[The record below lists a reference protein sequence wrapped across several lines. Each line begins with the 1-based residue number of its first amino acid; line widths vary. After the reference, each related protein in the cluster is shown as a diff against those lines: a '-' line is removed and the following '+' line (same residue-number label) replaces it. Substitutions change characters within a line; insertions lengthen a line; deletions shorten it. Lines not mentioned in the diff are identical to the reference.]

1 MDRRKRSRRDFL
13 NYGVAALASIGASSS
28 IGYAAS
34 RAFHQTD
41 PDAPNPTFS
50 TLGRYGNLIDWPIIA
65 IHAVLL
71 PSGSVMSFGTDQS
84 GNQGAFIHDVWNPEL
99 GTGPDS
105 HFILPNGVTADF
117 FCSAASLQSNGTV
130 LIADGDLTVNG
141 VRNYSNDASTIFNP
155 RTGVLTSGPSTGV
168 YRWYPSFVS
177 LPNGEKA
184 IFGGI
189 NTSFSNGVTSATA
202 SILPQIT
209 NAGKHWKSLNG
220 AANSAAFDGSG
231 YDNWFYPRANVLPG
245 DKVGVIT
252 NDGLIFTI
260 DTTGQGSITQVGE
273 TPFSGAY
280 FYPTISYAPGKWLS
294 IRFGQV
300 VLKLVFG
307 DDGVPTVTQVASLD
321 QDRIW
326 SNGTVL
332 ADGRVLVNGGSIKN
346 NKLKGVAHQDTIWD
360 PWTEEWTPGATAA
373 KARLYHNS
381 SLLLTDGTVLTAGG
395 GAPGPLVNLN
405 AQIYYPSYLFAPDGT
420 PAVRPKLAISPKR
433 ALPGNVINGR
443 VGRADTIYTVTAL
456 RMGATT
462 HSYNSDAVFLILEFT
477 QTGQDLSIQLPT
489 DTSQLIPGYW
499 MIFAWNY
506 AIVPSL
512 ASVLHVTPPAGE

>member
-1 MDRRKRSRRDFL
+1 MMNRQKQSRRDFL
-13 NYGVAALASIGASSS
+13 SYGAAAVAGIGASSS
-28 IGYAAS
+28 LGYAGS
-34 RAFHQTD
+34 RAFHQID
-41 PDAPNPTFS
+41 ANAPNPAS
-50 TLGRYGNLIDWPIIA
+50 YAQGRYGKVIKWPIIA

-84 GNQGAFIHDVWNPEL
+84 GNQGAFIHDLWNPEL

-117 FCSAASLQSNGTV
+117 FCSAASLQTNGTV

-155 RTGVLTSGPSTGV
+155 RTGVLVPGPSTGV

-189 NTSFSNGVTSATA
+189 NTSLVNGVTSATA

-209 NAGKHWKSLNG
+209 NAGKHWKNLNG
-220 AANSAAFDGSG
+220 AASAAAFGDGS
-231 YDNWFYPRANVLPG
+231 DNWYYPKANVIPG
-245 DKVGVIT
+245 GKVGVLT
-252 NDGLIFTI
+252 NDGLIFVI
-260 DTTGQGSITQVGE
+260 DTSGQGSIVKVGQ
-273 TPFSGAY
+273 TPFYGINY
-280 FYPTISYAPGKWLS
+280 YPTISYAPGKWLS
-294 IRFGQV
+294 IRSNQV
-300 VLKLVFG
+300 VIKLLFSE
-307 DDGVPTVTQVASLD
+307 DGVPTITQVANLD

-326 SNGTVL
+326 ANGTVL
-332 ADGRVLVNGGSIKN
+332 ADGRVLLNGGSTVYN
-346 NKLKGVAHQDTIWD
+346 ELTGVAYRDTIWD
-360 PWTEEWTPGATAA
+360 PWTEEWTPGATAE

-395 GAPGPLVNLN
+395 GAPGPLTNLN

-420 PAVRPKLAISPKR
+420 RAARPKLAISPNH
-433 ALPGNVINGR
+433 ALPGDVINGK
-443 VGRADTIYTVTAL
+443 VGQTDTIFTVTAL

-462 HSYNSDAVFLILEFT
+462 HSYNSDAVFIILEFT
-477 QTGQDLSIQLPT
+477 QTGQDISIQLPT
-489 DTSQLIPGYW
+489 DTSELIPGYW
-499 MIFAWNY
+499 MIFAWND
-506 AIVPSL
+506 AIVPSH
-512 ASVLHVTPPAGE
+512 ASVLHVTLPARQ